1 MEESSIRRVI
11 FAAAILI
18 GVIGVG
24 SLGYSILGGGLWTVG
39 DALYFALITVSTVG
53 YGEIHDLHQVP
64 GARLLTGMLILV
76 GSGALVYFQSNIT
89 ASLVEGRLGKAFR
102 RQRMQSDIKSL
113 KGHIVVAGI
122 GSTGRHVVEELVA
135 VERKF
140 VVVDNDLGRLERLSA
155 EVLGGKM
162 LYVHGD
168 ATHDSILIDAGIERA
183 FGIVAALTSDHEN
196 LYVTLSA
203 RNLNPGAR
211 IVAKVIEAEAK
222 KKMVIAGANATVS
235 PTIIGGQR
243 MASELLRPDV
253 VQFLDQMM
261 RDRDKALRFEEIPV
275 LEGSP
280 YVGHTLREAP
290 IRGVGNVLVIA
301 ARDTKKNFIYNP
313 GPDFVLEVGSV
324 LVVIAK
330 PSDVEKTRRLLQGES
345 EPRH

>member
-1 MEESSIRRVI
+1 MQESGIRRVI
-11 FAAAILI
+11 IAAAILI
-18 GVIGVG
+18 GVIGIG
-24 SLGYSILGGGLWTVG
+24 SIGYSILGGGIWTLG
-39 DALYFALITVSTVG
+39 DAMYFALITVSTVG

-113 KGHIVVAGI
+113 KDHVVVAGV

-135 VERKF
+135 VQRKF
-140 VVVDNDLGRLERLSA
+140 VVVDSDLVRLERLS
-155 EVLGGKM
+155 EELVGGKM

-168 ATHDSILIDAGIERA
+168 ATHDQSLIEAGIERA

-203 RNLNPGAR
+203 RSLNPKAR
-211 IVAKVIEAEAK
+211 IIAKVIEPEAT

-253 VQFLDQMM
+253 IQFLDQMM
-261 RDRDKALRFEEIPV
+261 RDKDKALRFEEIPV

-280 YVGHTLREAP
+280 YVGQTLREAP
-290 IRGVGNVLVIA
+290 IRGVANVLVIA
-301 ARDTKKNFIYNP
+301 ARDTQKNFIYNP
-313 GPDFVLEVGSV
+313 GPDFVLAAGTV

-330 PSDVEKTRRLLQGES
+330 PSDVAKTRRLLQGDT
-345 EPRH
+345 EPPH